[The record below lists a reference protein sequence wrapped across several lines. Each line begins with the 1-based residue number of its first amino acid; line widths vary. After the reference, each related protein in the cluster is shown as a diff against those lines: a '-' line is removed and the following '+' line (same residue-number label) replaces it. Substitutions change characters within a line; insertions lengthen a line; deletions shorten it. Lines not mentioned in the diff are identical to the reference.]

1 MTKTQ
6 PRVGGLGLA
15 AVFVALLA
23 VGVGA
28 AVIAGCGSSSSQAA
42 ARDRAT
48 TQSCDWYQMCGDI
61 GAGKTFDT
69 LDSCEVQVRAHW
81 DSTWPAASCDGK
93 INEANLEVCLA
104 AIYSTGC
111 TNGLDIL
118 DTLAVKCAE
127 AKVCAG
133 AGSTSPDGG

>member
-6 PRVGGLGLA
+6 RIGGGLGLA
-15 AVFVALLA
+15 AVFVALVA
-23 VGVGA
+23 VGA
-28 AVIAGCGSSSSQAA
+28 AVAGCGGSSRES
-42 ARDRAT
+42 ARDQAT
-48 TQSCDWYQMCGDI
+48 TQSCARFDQMCGDI

-69 LDSCEVQVRAHW
+69 LDSCEIQVRAHW
-81 DSTWPAASCDGK
+81 DSTWPVASCDGK

-111 TNGLDIL
+111 TSGLDIL